1 MKDLNLT
8 EEMVLWAVWRL
19 EDEAYGVTIRDHLFR
34 KAGRKYPYGTLYSAL
49 AKLEK
54 VGYAKKTVAD
64 PSPVRGGRSK
74 NLYRIT
80 PYGIAALKAAA
91 ELKTTIWDKESILA
105 LEETG

>member
-19 EDEAYGVTIRDHLFR
+19 KDEAYGITIRDHLVR
-34 KAGRKYPYGTLYSAL
+34 KTGRAYPYGTLYSAL

-54 VGYAKKTVAD
+54 VGYAKKKVAD

-74 NLYRIT
+74 NYYRIT
-80 PYGIAALKAAA
+80 PYGIAALRAAA
-91 ELKTTIWDKESILA
+91 DLKTTIWDRDSIVA
-105 LEETG
+105 LEES

>member
-19 EDEAYGVTIRDHLFR
+19 KDEAYGITIRDHLVQ
-34 KAGRKYPYGTLYSAL
+34 KTGRAYPYGTLYSAL

-74 NLYRIT
+74 NYYRIT
-80 PYGIAALKAAA
+80 AHGIAALKAAA
-91 ELKTTIWDKESILA
+91 ELKTTIWDRDSIVA
-105 LEETG
+105 LEES